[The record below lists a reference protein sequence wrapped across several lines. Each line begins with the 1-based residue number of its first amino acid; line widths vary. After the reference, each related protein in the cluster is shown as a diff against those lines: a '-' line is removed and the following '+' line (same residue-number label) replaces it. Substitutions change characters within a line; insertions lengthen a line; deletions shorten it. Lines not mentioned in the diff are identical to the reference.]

1 LLAIRHPGD
10 QLPKSIASKLAPTQA
25 NMRTLMSHAIEA
37 YHPGVFDLTHKLTVE
52 KHGHT
57 ALITINQPPANTWD
71 HDSLIGLKQL
81 IEHLN
86 RDDDIYAL
94 VITGQGG
101 KFFSAGA
108 DLKLFADGD
117 KARARD
123 MARRFGEAFEAL
135 RDFRGVSI
143 AAINGYAMG
152 GGLECAL
159 ACDIRI
165 AERQAMMALPE
176 ASVGLLPCAGG
187 TQNLSWLIG
196 EGWAKRMIL
205 CGERIDAET
214 ALRIG
219 LVEQVVD
226 SGEARGHALLLA
238 AKVARQSPV
247 AVRTIK
253 PLIQGARER
262 SPNTWLSEER
272 ERFVDLFDADDTRE
286 GVNAFLEKRE
296 PQWRNK

>member
-1 LLAIRHPGD
+1 M
-10 QLPKSIASKLAPTQA
+10 T
-25 NMRTLMSHAIEA
+25 TAIEA
-37 YHPGVFDLTHKLTVE
+37 YNPGMFDLTHKLTVE

-57 ALITINQPPANTWD
+57 ALITINHPPANTWD
-71 HDSLIGLKQL
+71 RDSLIGLKQVV
-81 IEHLN
+81 EHLN

-94 VITGQGG
+94 VVTGQGS

-117 KARARD
+117 KARARE
-123 MARRFGEAFEAL
+123 MARRFGEAFETL

-165 AERQAMMALPE
+165 AERQSQLALPE

-187 TQNLSWLIG
+187 TQNLPWLVG

-226 SGEARGHALLLA
+226 SGEARGTALLLA

-262 SPNTWLSEER
+262 GANTWLPEER

-286 GVNAFLEKRE
+286 GVNAFLEKRD